1 MPETPAPDVPANA
14 QFSDVLLAT
23 KLYIPSARPAQS
35 VVPRP
40 RLLDRLD
47 RGLASRLTLI
57 SAPPGFGKTTLL
69 SEWLTTC
76 RVPAAWLSLDAADN
90 DLMRFQRYLAAAL
103 QTVAPQIGQT
113 IQELLRAPQPP
124 PIKSILTVL
133 VNEICSLPDH
143 LILILDDYHTIEA
156 AAVHN
161 AIAFLLDNLPPCLH
175 LVMATR
181 ADPPLP
187 LARWRSR
194 GQLVEVRTDDLRF
207 TPAESAAFLN
217 QVMGLSLSAE
227 DIAALESRTEGWI
240 VGLQMA
246 AISMQGKVDATAFIR
261 AFSGSHH
268 YVLDYL
274 VEEVLSRQPEDIQT
288 FLLRTSVLERL
299 AGSLCDAV
307 MGQTGSQA
315 VLEGL
320 ERANLFL
327 ASLDD
332 ERRWYRY
339 HHLFGEMLRA
349 RLQRA
354 YPPEEIRA
362 LHHSA
367 SQWYEQHGRIDK
379 AVQHA
384 LLVEDFDRVAALIER
399 SAGSLLQRGELT
411 TLLRWLGALP
421 DMLVRTS
428 PRLSLIYAWTLL
440 ASSQFEAMEPRL
452 QDAERALGLT
462 ADQVSS
468 ASTLSADLRGAL
480 GEVLCIRANLA
491 FHRADLPRMLALSQ
505 QATDCL
511 SDGVE
516 AGLFHT
522 RPTLRGVVALNT
534 ALAHEFSGDA
544 RQASEMFD
552 ETIALSRPIHNA
564 HLVMLSFSH
573 LAHIQCVR
581 GRLHQAAETC
591 RQAIQYAQDN
601 ASPPSPLLGMVY
613 VGLGDVL
620 CEWNELEHAQS
631 HLQQG
636 IDLARLWSNWE
647 TLVPGHLGLAR
658 LQAARGD
665 WAGAA
670 QALADLANRVP
681 PLQSPWGI
689 PLIHA
694 HQAWLEVRQGDLDA
708 AAAWVQQTDLAVE
721 GDLAY
726 PREPEAIIL
735 ARVLTALGQLDEAA
749 RLFERLLAAAEA
761 GGRTGHFIE
770 ALISQ
775 SLALQAQG
783 KPDAA
788 LMALKRALTLAEP
801 EGYIRVFADE
811 GAAMAGLLARV
822 VPSSV
827 YVARLL
833 AAFQGPEAES
843 AGGAGAVA
851 HPSALLEPLSQREL
865 EILRLLAEGLSN
877 RQIAARLVLAVGT
890 VKAHVH
896 TIYGKLGVQGRVQA
910 IARARELGLL

>member
-1 MPETPAPDVPANA
+1 MPETAAADVPANA
-14 QFSDVLLAT
+14 PFRGALLAT
-23 KLYIPSARPAQS
+23 KFYIPSARPAQG

-40 RLLDRLD
+40 RLLDRLNH
-47 RGLASRLTLI
+47 GLTGRLILL
-57 SAPPGFGKTTLL
+57 SAPPGFGKTTLV
-69 SEWLTTC
+69 SEWLAVC
-76 RVPAAWLSLDAADN
+76 GHPAAWLSLDAADN
-90 DLMRFQRYLAAAL
+90 DPVRFQRYLIAAL
-103 QTVAPQIGQT
+103 QTVAPQIGKT
-113 IQELLRAPQPP
+113 IQELLRSPQPP
-124 PIKSILTVL
+124 PVESILTVL

-143 LILILDDYHTIEA
+143 LILVLDDYHTIEA
-156 AAVHN
+156 AAVHK
-161 AIAFLLDNLPPCLH
+161 ATIFLLDNLPPCLH

-187 LARWRSR
+187 LSRWRSR
-194 GQLVEVRTDDLRF
+194 GQLVEVRTDDMRF
-207 TPAESAAFLN
+207 TPSESATFLN

-246 AISMQGKVDATAFIR
+246 AISLQGRTDAEAFIR

-274 VEEVLSRQPEDIQT
+274 VDEVLSRQPEDIQT
-288 FLLRTSVLERL
+288 FLLRTSILDRL
-299 AGSLCDAV
+299 AGRLCDAV

-315 VLEGL
+315 VLEGV
-320 ERANLFL
+320 EKANLFL
-327 ASLDD
+327 APLDD

-339 HHLFGEMLRA
+339 HHLFREVLRA
-349 RLQRA
+349 KLQRA

-362 LHHSA
+362 LHRSA

-379 AVQHA
+379 AVRHA
-384 LLVEDFDRVAALIER
+384 LQAKDFDRVAALIER
-399 SAGSLLQRGELT
+399 SASSLLRRGDLT

-421 DMLVRTS
+421 DTLVRTS

-440 ASSQFEAMEPRL
+440 ANSQFEAVEPRL

-468 ASTLSADLRGAL
+468 APTLSTDLRGAV

-491 FHRADLPRMLALSQ
+491 FHHADLPRVLALSQ

-511 SDGVE
+511 SDDVE

-522 RPTLRGVVALNT
+522 RPILQGVVTFNT
-534 ALAHEFSGDA
+534 ALAHEFGGDV
-544 RQASEMFD
+544 RLASEMFD
-552 ETIALSRPIHNA
+552 ETIALSRPINNA

-573 LAHIQCVR
+573 LAHMRRIQ
-581 GRLHQAAETC
+581 GRLRQAAETY
-591 RQAIQYAQDN
+591 RQAIQYAQEDT
-601 ASPPSPLLGMVY
+601 SPPSPLLGMVY

-620 CEWNELEHAQS
+620 CEWNELERAQS

-647 TLVPGHLGLAR
+647 TLVPGYLGLAR

-665 WAGAA
+665 WTGAA
-670 QALADLANRVP
+670 QVLADLADRVP
-681 PLQSPWGI
+681 PLQSPWGM
-689 PLIHA
+689 PLIRA
-694 HQAWLEVRQGDLDA
+694 HQALLQTRRGDLDA
-708 AAAWVQQTDLAVE
+708 AAAWVRQTNLAVD

-735 ARVLTALGQLDEAA
+735 ARVLAALGRLDDAA
-749 RLFERLLAAAEA
+749 RLSERLLAAAEV
-761 GGRTGHFIE
+761 GERTGHAIE
-770 ALISQ
+770 ALIGL

-783 KPDAA
+783 KSDAA

-801 EGYIRVFADE
+801 EGYVRVFVDE

-822 VPSSV
+822 TSFPA

-833 AAFQGPEAES
+833 AAFQGPEVES
-843 AGGAGAVA
+843 AGA
-851 HPSALLEPLSQREL
+851 PSALFEPLSQREL